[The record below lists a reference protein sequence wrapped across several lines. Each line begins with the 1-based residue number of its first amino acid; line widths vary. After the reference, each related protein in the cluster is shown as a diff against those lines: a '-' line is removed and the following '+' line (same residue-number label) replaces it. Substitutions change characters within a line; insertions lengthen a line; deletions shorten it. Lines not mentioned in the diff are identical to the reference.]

1 MAFRKSRSP
10 FCFASFP
17 YWFIYA
23 ARSPAA
29 LSTSFC
35 HPVFPAISA
44 GRHAAPHQEW
54 PQPSTSLSP
63 HGHPFDECSPTLIYH
78 PQIGPNELNTALL
91 NITRFKWIF
100 SLQVCP
106 IIGFIHLVEVRFTLA
121 NITPIQA
128 PFSAPV
134 TGAGQICHRIITGNS
149 NNN

>member
-1 MAFRKSRSP
+1 MAFRKSSP
-10 FCFASFP
+10 LSASCIFLVGSFTQHR
-17 YWFIYA
+17 Y
-23 ARSPAA
+23 PAA
-29 LSTSFC
+29 LSASFC
-35 HPVFPAISA
+35 HCVFPAISA
-44 GRHAAPHQEW
+44 GRHAAASPEW
-54 PQPSTSLSP
+54 PQPGTSLFP

-106 IIGFIHLVEVRFTLA
+106 IIGFIHLVEVQFTLA

-128 PFSAPV
+128 TFSAPV
-134 TGAGQICHRIITGNS
+134 AGARQICHRIITGNS